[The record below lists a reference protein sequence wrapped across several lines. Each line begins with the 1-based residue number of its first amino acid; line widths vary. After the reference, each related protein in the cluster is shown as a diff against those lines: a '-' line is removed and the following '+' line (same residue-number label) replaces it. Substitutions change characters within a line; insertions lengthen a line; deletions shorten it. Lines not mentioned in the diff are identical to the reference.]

1 MTLAVSAQ
9 RNARMTSAPPVIG
22 KTIVRIVKARRPRTR
37 YRVGFGAVP
46 TGGPPHRSP
55 VLPGFEERF

>member
-1 MTLAVSAQ
+1 
-9 RNARMTSAPPVIG
+9 MTSAPPVIG